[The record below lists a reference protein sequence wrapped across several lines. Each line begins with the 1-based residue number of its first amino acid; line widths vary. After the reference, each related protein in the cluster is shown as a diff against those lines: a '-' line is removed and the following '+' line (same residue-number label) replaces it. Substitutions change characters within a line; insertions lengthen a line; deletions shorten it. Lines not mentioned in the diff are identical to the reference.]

1 MTTQYRQSQQRR
13 ALEANLLRLCAAM
26 VLTAPAFLAAASI
39 SAQAETLHVTWVE
52 PAEPS
57 LNESWDQSSNPT
69 PSFFALGS
77 ETDVPVTNSNPSG
90 ISVVFFFSRGQF
102 GLGGFEDSLG
112 LVNAAGDQV
121 YSGPESSPV
130 FAPGSFSAADIN
142 ENMGTLT
149 FTAVPEPSTW
159 AMMLLGFAG
168 LGFAGWRAR
177 GGFRLAA

>member
-1 MTTQYRQSQQRR
+1 MKSK
-13 ALEANLLRLCAAM
+13 LLPLGCIGA
-26 VLTAPAFLAAASI
+26 LTAPAFLAAASI

-69 PSFFALGS
+69 PSFFNPGS
-77 ETDVPVTNSNPSG
+77 ETDVPVTNGNPSG
-90 ISVVFFFSRGQF
+90 LSLVFFFAFTQF
-102 GLGGFEDSLG
+102 APSGGFEDSLF
-112 LVNAAGDQV
+112 LVNTTGDQV

-130 FAPGSFSAADIN
+130 FAPGSFTLFESFSTN
-142 ENMGTLT
+142 NPGTLT

-168 LGFAGWRAR
+168 LAFAGYRASR
-177 GGFRLAA
+177 RTTALA